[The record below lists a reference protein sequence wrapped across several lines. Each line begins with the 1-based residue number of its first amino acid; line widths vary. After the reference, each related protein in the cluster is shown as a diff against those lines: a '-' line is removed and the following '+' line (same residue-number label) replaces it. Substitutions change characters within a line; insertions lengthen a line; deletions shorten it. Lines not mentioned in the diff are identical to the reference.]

1 MYAVARFLISCFCK
15 LLMPPS
21 SFLSSTA
28 AHIYFHACPNR
39 FGEQYTTLKAR
50 VLRTLCEALS
60 PDMPLTTQYG
70 GIVGISR
77 FGPKAVDAFLLPL
90 ATSYW
95 TRWEEALRASAYN
108 DINGRFE
115 LQQCQRAL
123 LEGLALFMQSVSP
136 EEQSERVDW
145 DAMSEVFGERLIP
158 LRPEPSEYVDC
169 LV

>member
-1 MYAVARFLISCFCK
+1 MNFFYIIRAVECTDVFCSC
-15 LLMPPS
+15 
-21 SFLSSTA
+21 T
-28 AHIYFHACPNR
+28 NR

-50 VLRTLCEALS
+50 VLRTLCEALT

-95 TRWEEALRASAYN
+95 IRWEEVLKAGAY
-108 DINGRFE
+108 DDVSGRFE
-115 LQQCQRAL
+115 IQQCQRAL
-123 LEGLALFMQSVSP
+123 LEGLASFMQSVSP

-145 DAMSEVFGERLIP
+145 EAMSDVFGEKLIP
-158 LRPEPSEYVDC
+158 LRAEPSEYVDC
-169 LV
+169 VV

>member
-1 MYAVARFLISCFCK
+1 MIRFNDD
-15 LLMPPS
+15 LLE
-21 SFLSSTA
+21 LSSQRMCFTHVRA
-28 AHIYFHACPNR
+28 PNR

-95 TRWEEALRASAYN
+95 IRWEEVLKATECN
-108 DINGRFE
+108 DVNGRFE
-115 LQQCQRAL
+115 IQQCQRAL
-123 LEGLALFMQSVSP
+123 LEGVTLFMQSVSP
-136 EEQSERVDW
+136 EEQSDRVDW
-145 DAMSEVFGERLIP
+145 VSMSEVFGERLIP
-158 LRPEPSEYVDC
+158 LRAEPSEYVDC
-169 LV
+169 IV

>member
-1 MYAVARFLISCFCK
+1 MQSLAFSFYCFGI
-15 LLMPPS
+15 LLMSPS

-95 TRWEEALRASAYN
+95 TRWEEALKASAYN

-123 LEGLALFMQSVSP
+123 LEGLALFMLSVSP

-158 LRPEPSEYVDC
+158 LRPEPSEYIDC

>member
-1 MYAVARFLISCFCK
+1 MNFFYIIRAVECTDVFCSC
-15 LLMPPS
+15 
-21 SFLSSTA
+21 T
-28 AHIYFHACPNR
+28 NR

-50 VLRTLCEALS
+50 VLRTLCEALT

-95 TRWEEALRASAYN
+95 IRWEEVLKASAY
-108 DINGRFE
+108 DDVSGRFE
-115 LQQCQRAL
+115 IQQCQRAL
-123 LEGLALFMQSVSP
+123 LEGLASFMQSVSP

-145 DAMSEVFGERLIP
+145 EAMSDVFGEKLIP
-158 LRPEPSEYVDC
+158 LRAEPSEYVDC
-169 LV
+169 VV

>member
-1 MYAVARFLISCFCK
+1 MYAVARLLIYCFGQFVNVPFFVPFLNVF
-15 LLMPPS
+15 
-21 SFLSSTA
+21 A
-28 AHIYFHACPNR
+28 NFHACAPNR

-90 ATSYW
+90 AASYW
-95 TRWEEALRASAYN
+95 TRWEEALKASVYN
-108 DINGRFE
+108 DVNGRFE

-145 DAMSEVFGERLIP
+145 DIMSEVFGERLIP

-169 LV
+169 LL